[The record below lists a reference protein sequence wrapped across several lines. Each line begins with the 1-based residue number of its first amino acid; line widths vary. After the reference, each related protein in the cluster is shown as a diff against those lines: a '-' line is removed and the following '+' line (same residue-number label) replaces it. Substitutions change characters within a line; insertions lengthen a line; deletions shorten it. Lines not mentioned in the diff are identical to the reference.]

1 MNEDLAEA
9 WVGLSKK
16 EGNFTWES
24 GQQLSNETK
33 AHWLA
38 GSPDDSAGGNRDCV
52 IFTTQ
57 KQKIEDIPCT
67 SAKPFV
73 CQKLIPGNQCII

>member
-1 MNEDLAEA
+1 MIKKDLAEA
-9 WVGLSKK
+9 WIGLSKK

-24 GQQLSNETK
+24 GQQLSNESK

-38 GSPDDSAGGNRDCV
+38 GSPDDSGGNRDCV

-57 KQKIEDIPCT
+57 KQKIEDILCT
-67 SAKPFV
+67 NARPFV
-73 CQKLIPGNQCII
+73 CQKLIPGER